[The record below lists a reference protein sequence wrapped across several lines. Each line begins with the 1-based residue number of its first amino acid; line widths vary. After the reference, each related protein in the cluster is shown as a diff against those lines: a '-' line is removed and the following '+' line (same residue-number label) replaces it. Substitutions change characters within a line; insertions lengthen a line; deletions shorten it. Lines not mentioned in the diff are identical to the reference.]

1 MMELRVKHFFLIGGL
16 RMKRSK
22 IIEITLAEKDGLLE
36 RIKSNDLTVGD
47 QEILTGL
54 IEFNSWL
61 QHNLQEKS
69 ISINRLQKMFGSS
82 SEKRN
87 KKKSDKDQNKSG
99 LSAPNDSS
107 GAAEQADTSSEDN
120 SSDAAPES
128 DPEPVSNV
136 RKYAPNNGRMGHN
149 AYSNAEIISYN
160 APYKAGDACPDK
172 NCNGKLQGALPN
184 VELKVIGQ
192 SFAKAQKHVLNKCR
206 CNLCGAYFSA
216 KLPADV
222 CGEKYDPAFKAQL
235 CVYKHFLGV
244 PNYRLQG
251 YQKFIGVPLPDS
263 TQFDKI
269 EDVANCAHPVF
280 KQMERF
286 AANGHLAHGDDT
298 GVTIQSLIKENKLL
312 GEDIR
317 KGMFTTGVISFY
329 KEHQIHLFYSGRKHC
344 GENMLTLLGQ
354 RDPNLPMIKYMC
366 DALPCNM
373 PTSLKAIIINCL
385 IHGRRNFTDIDKFYP
400 EECAYVI
407 DVIGKIY
414 EHDAAVREQNLN
426 DEERLQYHQQHSAEP
441 MENLRIWLQE
451 KLDRHEVEPNSS
463 LGRAFKY
470 MLKRWE
476 RLTQFLRI
484 AGAPLDNNILE
495 RALKLPIRVR
505 KNSLFYATEHGA
517 YVGSMLQSLI
527 STCIAQSINPVE
539 YLIAIQVHKTDAR
552 LNPSAWMPWN
562 YQATITAKAMPQA
575 LAA

>member
-1 MMELRVKHFFLIGGL
+1 
-16 RMKRSK
+16 MKQHKCIKLSSEER
-22 IIEITLAEKDGLLE
+22 KDFIE
-36 RIKSNDLTVGD
+36 RIKTNLSASDAELVIGMID
-47 QEILTGL
+47 
-54 IEFNSWL
+54 FNEWL
-61 QHNLQEKS
+61 QLSVQEKN
-69 ISINRLQKMFGSS
+69 ISIKRLQKIFGSG
-82 SEKRN
+82 SEKR
-87 KKKSDKDQNKSG
+87 KKKKDNKGQNKSDDA
-99 LSAPNDSS
+99 SKPNDSD
-107 GAAEQADTSSEDN
+107 GAEEQADTATQDN
-120 SSDAAPES
+120 SADAAPEFDS
-128 DPEPVSNV
+128 ESTTNV
-136 RKYAPNNGRMGHN
+136 RNYVPNNGRLGHD
-149 AYSNAEIISYN
+149 AYPNAEVITYN

-184 VELKVIGQ
+184 VELKVVGQ

-216 KLPADV
+216 KLPADISKD
-222 CGEKYDPAFKAQL
+222 KYDPAFKAQL

-251 YQKFIGVPLPDS
+251 YQQFIGVPLPDS

-298 GVTIQSLIKENKLL
+298 GVTIQSLIRENKLL
-312 GEDIR
+312 DDDVR
-317 KGMFTTGVISFY
+317 KGMFTTGIISFY
-329 KEHQIHLFYSGRKHC
+329 KEYQIHLFYSGRKHC

-354 RDPNLPMIKYMC
+354 RVPNLPMIKYMC

-373 PTSLKAIIINCL
+373 PKKLKAIIINCL

-414 EHDAAVREQNLN
+414 EHDAQSREQNLN

-441 MENLRIWLQE
+441 MENLRIWLQK
-451 KLDRHEVEPNSS
+451 KLDAHEVEPNNS
-463 LGRAFKY
+463 LGKAFKY
-470 MLKRWE
+470 MLKHWE

-484 AGAPLDNNILE
+484 AGSPLDNNILE

-517 YVGSMLQSLI
+517 YVGSMLQSII
-527 STCIAQSINPVE
+527 STCIAQSINPVD
-539 YLIAIQVHKTDAR
+539 YLTAIQVYKTDAR

-562 YQATITAKAMPQA
+562 YKAS
-575 LAA
+575 LAAKTAPILAQAA